1 MLGLCVV
8 LDFGKN
14 FLKFYSIPCSPLPPI
29 TYCSSRAQSA
39 SGDLPQPY
47 TSFSKMASPGRLL
60 CYTLILISLSSFL
73 IHFNRYI
80 LIAFP
85 FPTTLTAWHLT
96 VSALGTRLLAK
107 TTGLIN
113 PVQAPM
119 GKLYGVYFIPIGIS
133 FSMNIILNNVAYMYL
148 SVAFIQMF
156 KSLGPV
162 VVLLSGWAAGL
173 YTLTP
178 SLLAIVSAICIG
190 IVISCYGEVRLH
202 GLGLLIQS
210 GALIFEAIRLIMTE
224 KLLSGQKIRFTP
236 LLSLYYLSPL
246 CAGFCWVIALAT
258 ERNALTVAFLLNI
271 AAVFFISKSSSLSLA
286 LCGGPKAMMTIAAS
300 VWLWQDAVT
309 LTQVGGFCLALLGLF
324 FYNIIQKKRK

>member
-1 MLGLCVV
+1 MAV
-8 LDFGKN
+8 N
-14 FLKFYSIPCSPLPPI
+14 
-29 TYCSSRAQSA
+29 T
-39 SGDLPQPY
+39 
-47 TSFSKMASPGRLL
+47 TSSPGRLL
-60 CYTLILISLSSFL
+60 CYTLILIFLSSFL

-119 GKLYGVYFIPIGIS
+119 GKLYGVYFIPISIS

-178 SLLAIVSAICIG
+178 SLLAIVCAICIG
-190 IVISCYGEVRLH
+190 ILISCYGEVRLH

-224 KLLSGQKIRFTP
+224 QLLSSQKFCFTP

-246 CAGFCWVIALAT
+246 CAGFCWVISLAT
-258 ERNALTVAFLLNI
+258 ERNALTGEHMREVNVWLLFSNGIVAFLLNI

-309 LTQVGGFCLALLGLF
+309 LPQVGGFFLALLGLF

>member
-1 MLGLCVV
+1 
-8 LDFGKN
+8 
-14 FLKFYSIPCSPLPPI
+14 
-29 TYCSSRAQSA
+29 
-39 SGDLPQPY
+39 
-47 TSFSKMASPGRLL
+47 MASPGRLL